1 MLRLSFLASIV
12 GVLLTVVYGEDE
24 LPNLAFGK
32 PVEAADQSVDYPK
45 ARANDEDGATIYHSN
60 SASGFD
66 DSGNKQNPW
75 WRVDLMSIVNITEV
89 KVVNRRDCC
98 QGRILGVKVEILD
111 VDGGLVDIRNIE
123 HINYSD
129 GIIPFNFNGSKGRY
143 IQLTQDIEGQF
154 LAFADIIVHGTT
166 LIDGL
171 EDAAL
176 NRPAIS
182 SGVYGGNI
190 ESHAVDGVYGTLYH
204 SNTPSAWWQVDLQS
218 VNEIA
223 QVTIHNRDNCCQ
235 FRLNGAI
242 VEILDERSNVVA
254 SEIVSITMKG
264 NVNVAV
270 IPFPADTLG
279 KYVRIK
285 GEDYLHFIQVDV
297 YGSQFVVGMGNLA
310 LNRPVT
316 YSTQK
321 SDSPAIGVV
330 DGIFDLSGMYESTTT
345 QYNYVRIQLDT
356 TSVINQINV
365 FNRIDCCS
373 ERINNAYVEVM
384 DFDGRVVA
392 WKEGDSVVNRFTIT
406 ADNNQAMIPIDLP
419 NVVGQ
424 FVRISLDHGTLHVRE
439 VEVFGHQSTTDMPN
453 LALDKKTFQSW
464 TEDEELWYKH
474 VSLYGNDNKLDSY
487 THSKMQPNGNWY
499 FIDLGAEVRVRQVK
513 IYGRLDCCREL
524 LDGLKVQLISGITR
538 ETTGVHIIKL
548 TENSGIEFDLNFE
561 GSLTQFVKI
570 ISPHEDMQLSQV
582 KVFGHWKTDLLPNLA
597 LHKPTGQSTTIPGD
611 YGSGNAVDGDINTF
625 AHTTNYN
632 NTWHVDLGELHDIIH
647 VTIIN
652 RQDNDTRDR
661 LLGAKVQILTEDGV
675 TVIEERVINE
685 LSSLGVELS
694 YPHTLRGRYVKITLD
709 GNIFNVA
716 EVEVYGYIP
725 GDAPSSLVLSS

>member
-75 WRVDLMSIVNITEV
+75 WRVDLMSIVSITEV

-143 IQLTQDIEGQF
+143 IQLTQEAEGQF
-154 LAFADIIVHGTT
+154 LAFADVIVHGTT

-218 VNEIA
+218 VIEIV

-356 TSVINQINV
+356 TSVINRINV

-373 ERINNAYVEVM
+373 ERLNNAYVEVL
-384 DFDGRVVA
+384 DFDGKVVA
-392 WKEGDSVVNRFTIT
+392 WNEGGSVVNRFTIT

-453 LALDKKTFQSW
+453 LALNKQTYQSGSKGVN
-464 TEDEELWYKH
+464 KH
-474 VSLYGNDNKLDSY
+474 VSLYANDNNLDSH
-487 THSKMQPNGNWY
+487 THSGMQTNGNWW
-499 FIDLGAEVRVRQVK
+499 FVDMGVEVRVRQVK
-513 IYGRLDCCREL
+513 IHSPLDFRRDF

-538 ETTGVHIIKL
+538 ETTGVNRIKL
-548 TENSGIEFDLNFE
+548 TEDSGVELDLNFE
-561 GSLTQFVKI
+561 GSETRYIKI
-570 ISPHEDMQLSQV
+570 ISPHEDMELSQV
-582 KVFGHWKTDLLPNLA
+582 EVFGHWKTDLLPNLA
-597 LHKPTGQSTTIPGD
+597 LHKPTGQSTTLST
-611 YGSGNAVDGDINTF
+611 YSSGNAVDGDINTF

-632 NTWHVDLGELHDIIH
+632 NTWHVDLDGLYDIIH

-652 RQDNDTRDR
+652 RQDPDTRDR
-661 LLGAKVQILTEDGV
+661 LLGAKVQILAEDGT
-675 TVIEERVINE
+675 TVNDERQINE
-685 LSSLGVELS
+685 LSSLGIELS
-694 YPHTLRGRYVKITLD
+694 YPHAQRGRYVQITLV
-709 GNIFNVA
+709 GMVFNVA

>member
-12 GVLLTVVYGEDE
+12 GVLLTVVHGADE

-32 PVEAADQSVDYPK
+32 PVESADEIVSYPK
-45 ARANDEDGATIYHSN
+45 AQANDENNTTIYHSN
-60 SASGFD
+60 SASGLD
-66 DSGNKQNPW
+66 DSGNKKNPW
-75 WRVDLMSIVNITEV
+75 WRVDLMSIANITEV
-89 KVVNRRDCC
+89 KIYNRQDCC
-98 QGRILGVKVEILD
+98 QERILGVKVEILD
-111 VDGGLVDIRNIE
+111 VNGGLVDIREIENIDYPD
-123 HINYSD
+123 N
-129 GIIPFNFNGSKGRY
+129 IIPFNFNGSKGRY

-171 EDAAL
+171 EDIAL
-176 NRPAIS
+176 NHTTFS
-182 SGVYGGNI
+182 SGSLAGYV
-190 ESHAVDGVYGTLYH
+190 ESYAVDGLYGTLYH
-204 SNTPSAWWQVDLQS
+204 SSTPSAWWQVDLQS

-235 FRLNGAI
+235 ERLNGAI
-242 VEILDERSNVVA
+242 VEILDEMSNVVA
-254 SEIVSITMKG
+254 SEIVTINPNG
-264 NVNVAV
+264 NVDIAV
-270 IPFPADTLG
+270 VPFPTDISG
-279 KYVRIK
+279 KYVRIQ
-285 GEDYLHFIQVDV
+285 GEDYLNFIQVDV
-297 YGSQFVVGMGNLA
+297 YGSLSVVGMGNLA

-321 SDSPAIGVV
+321 PDQPAIGVV
-330 DGIFDLSGMYESTTT
+330 DGIFDLSGMYESSST
-345 QYNYVRIQLDT
+345 QYSFVQIQLDT
-356 TSVINQINV
+356 TSVIHRINV

-513 IYGRLDCCREL
+513 IYGRLDCCR
-524 LDGLKVQLISGITR
+524 
-538 ETTGVHIIKL
+538 
-548 TENSGIEFDLNFE
+548 
-561 GSLTQFVKI
+561 
-570 ISPHEDMQLSQV
+570 
-582 KVFGHWKTDLLPNLA
+582 
-597 LHKPTGQSTTIPGD
+597 
-611 YGSGNAVDGDINTF
+611 
-625 AHTTNYN
+625 
-632 NTWHVDLGELHDIIH
+632 
-647 VTIIN
+647 
-652 RQDNDTRDR
+652 
-661 LLGAKVQILTEDGV
+661 
-675 TVIEERVINE
+675 
-685 LSSLGVELS
+685 
-694 YPHTLRGRYVKITLD
+694 
-709 GNIFNVA
+709 
-716 EVEVYGYIP
+716 
-725 GDAPSSLVLSS
+725 

>member
-1 MLRLSFLASIV
+1 
-12 GVLLTVVYGEDE
+12 
-24 LPNLAFGK
+24 
-32 PVEAADQSVDYPK
+32 
-45 ARANDEDGATIYHSN
+45 
-60 SASGFD
+60 
-66 DSGNKQNPW
+66 
-75 WRVDLMSIVNITEV
+75 MSIANITEV
-89 KVVNRRDCC
+89 KIYNRQDCC
-98 QGRILGVKVEILD
+98 QERILGVKVEILD
-111 VDGGLVDIRNIE
+111 VNGGLVDIREIENIDYPD
-123 HINYSD
+123 N
-129 GIIPFNFNGSKGRY
+129 IIPFNFNGSKGRY

-171 EDAAL
+171 EDIAL
-176 NRPAIS
+176 NHTTFS
-182 SGVYGGNI
+182 SGSLAGYV
-190 ESHAVDGVYGTLYH
+190 ESYAVDGLYGTLYH
-204 SNTPSAWWQVDLQS
+204 SSTPSAWWQVDLQS

-235 FRLNGAI
+235 ERLNGAI
-242 VEILDERSNVVA
+242 VEILDEMSNVVA
-254 SEIVSITMKG
+254 SEIVTINPNG
-264 NVNVAV
+264 NVDIAV
-270 IPFPADTLG
+270 VPFPTDISG
-279 KYVRIK
+279 KYVRIQ
-285 GEDYLHFIQVDV
+285 GEDYLNFIQVDV
-297 YGSQFVVGMGNLA
+297 YGSLSVVGMGNLA

-321 SDSPAIGVV
+321 PDQPAIGVV
-330 DGIFDLSGMYESTTT
+330 DGIFDLSGMYESSST
-345 QYNYVRIQLDT
+345 QYSFVQIQLDT
-356 TSVINQINV
+356 TSVIHRINV

-582 KVFGHWKTDLLPNLA
+582 KVFGHWKTDLLTNLA

-625 AHTTNYN
+625 AHSLESYN

-716 EVEVYGYIP
+716 EVEVYGYVP
-725 GDAPSSLVLSS
+725 GQAPSGLVLSSYKKSNL

>member
-143 IQLTQDIEGQF
+143 IQLTQEAEGQF
-154 LAFADIIVHGTT
+154 LAFADVIVHGTT

-218 VNEIA
+218 VIEIV

-356 TSVINQINV
+356 TSVINRINV

-373 ERINNAYVEVM
+373 ERLNNAYVEVL
-384 DFDGRVVA
+384 DFDGKVVA
-392 WKEGDSVVNRFTIT
+392 WNEGGSVVNRFTIT

-453 LALDKKTFQSW
+453 LALNKQTYQSGSKGVN
-464 TEDEELWYKH
+464 TH
-474 VSLYGNDNKLDSY
+474 VSLYANDNNLDSH
-487 THSKMQPNGNWY
+487 THSGMQTNGNWW
-499 FIDLGAEVRVRQVK
+499 FVDMGVEVRVRQVK
-513 IYGRLDCCREL
+513 IHSPLDFRRDF

-538 ETTGVHIIKL
+538 ETTGVNRIKL
-548 TENSGIEFDLNFE
+548 TEDSGVELDLNFE
-561 GSLTQFVKI
+561 GSETRYIKI
-570 ISPHEDMQLSQV
+570 ISPHEDMELSQV
-582 KVFGHWKTDLLPNLA
+582 EVFGHWKTDLLTNLA

-625 AHTTNYN
+625 AHSLESYN
-632 NTWHVDLGELHDIIH
+632 NTWHVDLDGLYDIIH

-652 RQDNDTRDR
+652 RQDPDTRDR
-661 LLGAKVQILTEDGV
+661 LLGAKVQILAEDGT
-675 TVIEERVINE
+675 TVNDERQINE
-685 LSSLGVELS
+685 LSSLGIELS
-694 YPHTLRGRYVKITLD
+694 YPHAQRGRYVQITLV
-709 GNIFNVA
+709 GMVFNVA

>member
-143 IQLTQDIEGQF
+143 IQLTQEAEGQF
-154 LAFADIIVHGTT
+154 LAFADVIVHGTT

-218 VNEIA
+218 VIEIV

-330 DGIFDLSGMYESTTT
+330 DGIFDLSGMYESSST

-356 TSVINQINV
+356 TFVIHPINV

-373 ERINNAYVEVM
+373 ERIN
-384 DFDGRVVA
+384 
-392 WKEGDSVVNRFTIT
+392 
-406 ADNNQAMIPIDLP
+406 
-419 NVVGQ
+419 
-424 FVRISLDHGTLHVRE
+424 
-439 VEVFGHQSTTDMPN
+439 
-453 LALDKKTFQSW
+453 
-464 TEDEELWYKH
+464 
-474 VSLYGNDNKLDSY
+474 
-487 THSKMQPNGNWY
+487 
-499 FIDLGAEVRVRQVK
+499 
-513 IYGRLDCCREL
+513 
-524 LDGLKVQLISGITR
+524 
-538 ETTGVHIIKL
+538 
-548 TENSGIEFDLNFE
+548 
-561 GSLTQFVKI
+561 
-570 ISPHEDMQLSQV
+570 
-582 KVFGHWKTDLLPNLA
+582 
-597 LHKPTGQSTTIPGD
+597 
-611 YGSGNAVDGDINTF
+611 NTF

-632 NTWHVDLGELHDIIH
+632 NTWHVDLDGLYDIIH

-652 RQDNDTRDR
+652 RQDPDTRDR
-661 LLGAKVQILTEDGV
+661 LLGAKVQILAEDGT
-675 TVIEERVINE
+675 TVNDERQINE
-685 LSSLGVELS
+685 LSSLGIELS
-694 YPHTLRGRYVKITLD
+694 YPHAQRGRYVQITLV
-709 GNIFNVA
+709 GMVFNVA